1 MNCQT
6 EIIDKIE
13 DNSSEIF
20 EPNGLIH
27 DYLIQ
32 NYQESIEDKVFDT
45 VFQSLKSKG

>member
-20 EPNGLIH
+20 ETNGLI
-27 DYLIQ
+27 Q
-32 NYQESIEDKVFDT
+32 NDQESMEDKVFDT